1 MIRHEERAAGEST
14 IDYDEAIGEVIR
26 PGHRGCWR
34 HKGELLLDVSAATL
48 SSNADPSFATVI
60 APASRAS
67 VDADSLSC
75 CRGCGRDGLV
85 AVDANQM
92 TAQIMFAAEGATTR
106 AMRAN
111 MRLQTVGI
119 MGRHVSLQ
127 IVSSSERS
135 RAIVTLILLARVF
148 FRLVFYAAD

>member
-1 MIRHEERAAGEST
+1 
-14 IDYDEAIGEVIR
+14 
-26 PGHRGCWR
+26 
-34 HKGELLLDVSAATL
+34 
-48 SSNADPSFATVI
+48 
-60 APASRAS
+60 
-67 VDADSLSC
+67 
-75 CRGCGRDGLV
+75 
-85 AVDANQM
+85 
-92 TAQIMFAAEGATTR
+92 MFAAEGATTR